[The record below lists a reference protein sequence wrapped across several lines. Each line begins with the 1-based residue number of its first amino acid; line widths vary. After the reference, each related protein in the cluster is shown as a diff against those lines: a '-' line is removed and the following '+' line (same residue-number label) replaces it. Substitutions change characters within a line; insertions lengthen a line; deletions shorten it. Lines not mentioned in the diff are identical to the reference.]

1 MSLFPLKA
9 IALNVVY
16 IPAVK
21 HAPVTFYLR
30 EKHIHLYTE
39 SHLEGEIL
47 LFFQATAHVIRSATF
62 CLFFWVGFSRE
73 TGKSD
78 RAVKR
83 TSSIIRPIV
92 LSFSNQSTDVCG

>member
-1 MSLFPLKA
+1 
-9 IALNVVY
+9 
-16 IPAVK
+16 
-21 HAPVTFYLR
+21 
-30 EKHIHLYTE
+30 
-39 SHLEGEIL
+39 
-47 LFFQATAHVIRSATF
+47 
-62 CLFFWVGFSRE
+62 VGFSRE

>member
-62 CLFFWVGFSRE
+62 CLFFGWVFH
-73 TGKSD
+73 
-78 RAVKR
+78 VKQGNLIGR
-83 TSSIIRPIV
+83 LKEPPPS
-92 LSFSNQSTDVCG
+92 